1 MNESFNFRQSR
12 IAITGGAGFVGS
24 AIAKRLLIEGVP
36 EVILLSR
43 SGKLPPSFEPWRG
56 SGRVWALAC
65 DIRNRETLLK
75 ALMGC
80 HAVFHQAALRVT
92 QCAREPSLAYEI
104 MIDGTSNVIAACTVL
119 GVKKIVAASSAI
131 VYGEAVTLPISEWHP
146 LDDTTLYGISKIHN
160 ESLLRSYWKQFGLNY
175 TALRYFN
182 VYGPGMTLF
191 GNETEVLIRWLDCLD
206 AGLPPLIFGD
216 GKQTLD
222 WVFIDDVV
230 EANWRAL
237 LFPGSGEVFNVCSG
251 KETTLLDLL
260 DTLCKVVRKKAS
272 PEFHPVRSVNHVAR
286 RFGDPRKAAELLR
299 FRALIGLEDGLG
311 KLVEWR
317 TGMTVV
323 RNACGD

>member
-1 MNESFNFRQSR
+1 MNESLNLHQSR
-12 IAITGGAGFVGS
+12 IAITGGTGFVGS
-24 AIAKRLLIEGVP
+24 AIAKRLLIGGIR
-36 EVILLSR
+36 EVIVLSR
-43 SGKLPPSFEPWRG
+43 RGQLPLSLESWRS
-56 SGRVWALAC
+56 SGRLKVVAC
-65 DIRNRETLLK
+65 DIRNRESVLK
-75 ALMGC
+75 ALTGC
-80 HAVFHQAALRVT
+80 DAVFHQAALRVT
-92 QCAREPSLAYEI
+92 QCAREPELACEI
-104 MIDGTSNVIAACTVL
+104 MVDGTANVVAACTVL

-131 VYGEAVTLPISEWHP
+131 VYGEAVTLPISESHP
-146 LDDTTLYGISKIHN
+146 LQDTTLYGIEKIHN
-160 ESLLRSYWKQFGLNY
+160 EGLLHSYWKHFGLNY

-272 PEFHPVRSVNHVAR
+272 PEFHPV
-286 RFGDPRKAAELLR
+286 
-299 FRALIGLEDGLG
+299 
-311 KLVEWR
+311 
-317 TGMTVV
+317 
-323 RNACGD
+323 